1 MARCR
6 SIVAILL
13 LASTASVLTTRLGE
27 AAEGGTRGTPSQPTA
42 ELADVSRELDQ
53 AAVRREGLKGEVAA
67 LNDEAQRLSEKMIAI
82 AARIQGAEGLITAG
96 EERLAKL
103 GEEEAGL
110 TRELAKRRESLE
122 ALLAGLQQ
130 LERNPPPPVVTEP
143 ADALSAVRGAMLFT
157 AVVPEIKTRAALL
170 AQSLGHLQVLRASIA
185 SEQAVLKADNDRL
198 EAERREIAALHERKL
213 DLLRSTGGELARE
226 VERVAALSRKAQSLR
241 ELVAT
246 IEVERRK
253 REAEAEAS
261 ARAAEAKA
269 QPETV
274 EPDTSRLA
282 FAAAQ
287 GTLEFPA
294 QGQKLRAFG
303 EKDGVG
309 GNAKGLFIAT
319 RQEAQVTAPATGRVE
334 FAGPFR
340 SYGQLLILD
349 VGEGY
354 LVLLAGLGSLSAQS
368 GQFVRAGEPVG
379 VMGTEPARGTM
390 IGDSMDE
397 TRPILYVEFR
407 KNGSAVDPSPWWIG
421 ARKEARG

>member
-1 MARCR
+1 LARCR
-6 SIVAILL
+6 SILATLL
-13 LASTASVLTTRLGE
+13 FASAVSGLGARLGQGAE
-27 AAEGGTRGTPSQPTA
+27 AGAGPQPTA
-42 ELADVSRELDQ
+42 ELQDVSRALDQ
-53 AAVRREGLKGEVAA
+53 AAVRQKGLKGEVEA
-67 LNDEAQRLSEKMIAI
+67 LDAEAQQLSEKMIAI

-103 GEEEAGL
+103 GEEEAAL
-110 TRELAKRRESLE
+110 TRELAKRRESLGE
-122 ALLAGLQQ
+122 LLAGLQQ

-170 AQSLGHLQVLRASIA
+170 AQSLGRLQALRTSI
-185 SEQAVLKADNDRL
+185 SREQAALKAENERL
-198 EAERREIAALHERKL
+198 AAERQEIAVLHGRKL
-213 DLLRSTGGELARE
+213 ELVRSTGGELERE
-226 VERVAALSRKAQSLR
+226 ATRIAALTRKAQSLR
-241 ELVAT
+241 ELIAT

-261 ARAAEAKA
+261 AKAAEVKA
-269 QPETV
+269 QAE
-274 EPDTSRLA
+274 LA
-282 FAAAQ
+282 EREAPKLTFVAAQ

-303 EKDGVG
+303 EKDGLG
-309 GNAKGLFIAT
+309 GSAKGLFIAT

-354 LVLLAGLGSLSAQS
+354 LVLLAGLGTISAQS
-368 GQFVRAGEPVG
+368 GQLVRAGEPVG

>member
-1 MARCR
+1 MTRRRC
-6 SIVAILL
+6 
-13 LASTASVLTTRLGE
+13 
-27 AAEGGTRGTPSQPTA
+27 GGKVCR
-42 ELADVSRELDQ
+42 
-53 AAVRREGLKGEVAA
+53 GEVAA
-67 LNDEAQRLSEKMIAI
+67 LDGEARQLSDRMIAI
-82 AARIQGAEGLITAG
+82 ASRIQGAEGLITAG
-96 EERLAKL
+96 EERLAQL
-103 GEEEAGL
+103 GEEEGAL
-110 TRELAKRRESLE
+110 TRELVQRRKSLG

-170 AQSLGHLQVLRASIA
+170 AQSLGRLQALRTSIA
-185 SEQAVLKADNDRL
+185 NEQAGLKADNERL
-198 EAERREIAALHERKL
+198 AAERREIADLHQRKL
-213 DLLRSTGGELARE
+213 ELLRSAGGELERE
-226 VERVAALSRKAQSLR
+226 VARVAALSRKAQSLR
-241 ELVAT
+241 ELIASL
-246 IEVERRK
+246 EVDRRK

-261 ARAAEAKA
+261 AKAADAKAEA
-269 QPETV
+269 ETAAR
-274 EPDTSRLA
+274 ETAKLA
-282 FAAAQ
+282 FVSAR

-303 EKDGVG
+303 EKDGIG
-309 GNAKGLFIAT
+309 GSAKGLFIAT
-319 RQEAQVTAPATGRVE
+319 RQDAQVTAPASGRVE

-354 LVLLAGLGSLSAQS
+354 LVLLAGLGTISAQS

-390 IGDSMDE
+390 IGNSMDE

>member
-1 MARCR
+1 LARCQ
-6 SIVAILL
+6 SIVAILIF
-13 LASTASVLTTRLGE
+13 ASAAGVFGARTGE
-27 AAEGGTRGTPSQPTA
+27 GAEAGARPEPTA
-42 ELADVSRELDQ
+42 ELEDVSRALDQ
-53 AAVRREGLKGEVAA
+53 AAVRREGLRGEVAA
-67 LNDEAQRLSEKMIAI
+67 LDGEARQLSDRMIAI
-82 AARIQGAEGLITAG
+82 ASRIQGAEGLITAG
-96 EERLAKL
+96 EERLAQL
-103 GEEEAGL
+103 GEEEGAL
-110 TRELAKRRESLE
+110 TRELVQRRESLG

-170 AQSLGHLQVLRASIA
+170 AQSLGRLQALRTSIA
-185 SEQAVLKADNDRL
+185 NEQAGLKADNERL
-198 EAERREIAALHERKL
+198 AAERREIADLHQRKL
-213 DLLRSTGGELARE
+213 ELLRSAGGELERE
-226 VERVAALSRKAQSLR
+226 VARVAALSRKAQSLR
-241 ELVAT
+241 ELIASL
-246 IEVERRK
+246 EVDRRK

-261 ARAAEAKA
+261 AKAADAKAEA
-269 QPETV
+269 ETAAR
-274 EPDTSRLA
+274 ETAKLA
-282 FAAAQ
+282 FVSAR

-303 EKDGVG
+303 EKDGIG
-309 GNAKGLFIAT
+309 GSAKGLFIAT
-319 RQEAQVTAPATGRVE
+319 RQDAQVTAPASGRVE

-354 LVLLAGLGSLSAQS
+354 LVLLAGLGTISAQS

>member
-1 MARCR
+1 MARCQ
-6 SIVAILL
+6 SIVAILIF
-13 LASTASVLTTRLGE
+13 ASAAGVFGARQGQGAE
-27 AAEGGTRGTPSQPTA
+27 AGARPEPTA
-42 ELADVSRELDQ
+42 ELEDVSRALDQ
-53 AAVRREGLKGEVAA
+53 AAVRQEGLRGEVAA
-67 LNDEAQRLSEKMIAI
+67 LDGEARQLSDRMIAI
-82 AARIQGAEGLITAG
+82 ASRIQGAEGLITAG
-96 EERLAKL
+96 EGRLAQL
-103 GEEEAGL
+103 GEEEGTL
-110 TRELAKRRESLE
+110 TSELAQRRESLG

-170 AQSLGHLQVLRASIA
+170 AQSLGRLQALRTSIA
-185 SEQAVLKADNDRL
+185 TEQAGLKADNDRL
-198 EAERREIAALHERKL
+198 AAERREIADLHQRKVA
-213 DLLRSTGGELARE
+213 LLRSTGGELERE
-226 VERVAALSRKAQSLR
+226 VARVGALSRKAQSLR
-241 ELVAT
+241 ELIAALDLD
-246 IEVERRK
+246 RRK
-253 REAEAEAS
+253 READAEAS
-261 ARAAEAKA
+261 AKAADARAEAKSA
-269 QPETV
+269 ARETAK
-274 EPDTSRLA
+274 LA
-282 FAAAQ
+282 FVSAQ

-303 EKDGVG
+303 EKDGIG
-309 GNAKGLFIAT
+309 GSAKGLFIAT
-319 RQEAQVTAPATGRVE
+319 RQDAQVTAPASGRVE

-354 LVLLAGLGSLSAQS
+354 LVLLAGLGTISAQS

-390 IGDSMDE
+390 IGNSMDE

>member
-1 MARCR
+1 LARCQ
-6 SIVAILL
+6 SILAILL
-13 LASTASVLTTRLGE
+13 FASVASGFGTRLGQG
-27 AAEGGTRGTPSQPTA
+27 AEVGATPQPTA
-42 ELADVSRELDQ
+42 ELQDVSRALDQ

-67 LNDEAQRLSEKMIAI
+67 LDGEAQQLSEKMIAI
-82 AARIQGAEGLITAG
+82 AAQIQEAEGLITAG
-96 EERLAKL
+96 EKRLAKL
-103 GEEEAGL
+103 GEEEGAL
-110 TRELAKRRESLE
+110 TRELAKRRESLG

-170 AQSLGHLQVLRASIA
+170 AQSLGRLQALRASI
-185 SEQAVLKADNDRL
+185 SREQASLKADHERL
-198 EAERREIAALHERKL
+198 GAERREIAILHERKL
-213 DLLRSTGGELARE
+213 ELVRTTGGELEHEVARI
-226 VERVAALSRKAQSLR
+226 AALTRKAQSLR
-241 ELVAT
+241 ELLAT

-261 ARAAEAKA
+261 AKAAAAKA
-269 QPETV
+269 QAELAERETPKLTFV
-274 EPDTSRLA
+274 
-282 FAAAQ
+282 AAQ

-303 EKDGVG
+303 ETDGLG
-309 GNAKGLFIAT
+309 GSAKGLFIAT
-319 RQEAQVTAPATGRVE
+319 RQEAQVTAPASGRVE

-354 LVLLAGLGSLSAQS
+354 LVLLAGLGTLSAQS

-407 KNGSAVDPSPWWIG
+407 KSGSAVDPSPWWIG

>member
-6 SIVAILL
+6 SILAVLL
-13 LASTASVLTTRLGE
+13 LASVASAIGVRAGAGAE
-27 AAEGGTRGTPSQPTA
+27 AGTKPEPSI
-42 ELADVSRELDQ
+42 ELEDVNRELGQ
-53 AAVRREGLKGEVAA
+53 SAVRRDGLKNEVAA
-67 LNDEAQRLSEKMIAI
+67 LDADAQQLSEKMIAI
-82 AARIQGAEGLITAG
+82 AARIQEAEGLITAA

-103 GEEEAGL
+103 GEEESTL
-110 TRELAKRRESLE
+110 TGELKQRRESLSD
-122 ALLAGLQQ
+122 LLAGLQQ
-130 LERNPPPPVVTEP
+130 LERNPPPPVVTDP
-143 ADALSAVRGAMLFT
+143 ADAVAAVRGAMLFT

-170 AQSLGHLQVLRASIA
+170 AQSLGRLQALRASI
-185 SEQAVLKADNDRL
+185 SREQSALKGENERL

-213 DLLRSTGGELARE
+213 QLLQVTGGELEREADRMAR
-226 VERVAALSRKAQSLR
+226 LTKKAQSLR
-241 ELVAT
+241 ELIAT
-246 IEVERRK
+246 IELERRK

-261 ARAAEAKA
+261 AKEAEAKA
-269 QPETV
+269 LAEKAERERPK
-274 EPDTSRLA
+274 LA
-282 FAAAQ
+282 FVAAR
-287 GTLEFPA
+287 GSLEFPA
-294 QGQKLRAFG
+294 QGQKLRVFG
-303 EKDGVG
+303 EADGLG
-309 GNAKGLFIAT
+309 GSAKGLFIAT
-319 RQEAQVTAPATGRVE
+319 RQEAQVTAPAPGRVE

-354 LVLLAGLGSLSAQS
+354 LVLLAGLGTISAQS

-379 VMGTEPARGTM
+379 VMGHEPARGTM